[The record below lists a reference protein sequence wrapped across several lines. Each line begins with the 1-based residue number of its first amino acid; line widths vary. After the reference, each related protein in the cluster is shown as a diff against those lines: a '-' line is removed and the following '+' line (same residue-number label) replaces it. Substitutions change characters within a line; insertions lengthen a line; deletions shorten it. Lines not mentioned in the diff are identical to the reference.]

1 MGNTTS
7 HTIVEPVN
15 YDCQICMKT
24 EKLPNIAGRFFIINS
39 TECKCNGCGTI
50 FPKKQIYKSFL
61 NEIKN

>member
-1 MGNTTS
+1 
-7 HTIVEPVN
+7 
-15 YDCQICMKT
+15 MKT